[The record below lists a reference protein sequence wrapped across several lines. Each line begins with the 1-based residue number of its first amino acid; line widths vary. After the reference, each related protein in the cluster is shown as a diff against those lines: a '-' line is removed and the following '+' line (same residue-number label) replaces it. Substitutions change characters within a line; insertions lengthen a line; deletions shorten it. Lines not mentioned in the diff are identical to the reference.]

1 MRLKLKRPYLSIKQ
15 MDDFDLPD
23 FSVLVGRNGVG
34 KTQLLDAVA
43 QGSISVE
50 GWAGQRIEKF
60 DMNSFQPKDSG
71 RAGWSDSTFPQGTIM
86 QYFAGTSGDA
96 PVKVAR
102 DIFEKVLR
110 DFGLDE
116 TEEEQHNFENILRGE
131 IKKLSDFQIFGDI
144 QGNDAVRT
152 YSSLILREVL
162 GNLSPEHGSRGRRD
176 NVRGNPA
183 VLVSLAMKLSGKL
196 PHELSPEDISRA
208 ARYEGGTIANQLSQI
223 FTNYKVGQY
232 SWAHTESEA
241 SEKSV
246 QALMAEYRENNCPPW
261 VTLREHLDQM
271 RQASDDPELF
281 NFEFSD
287 PEGDRLIHP
296 DHQQYTFEAKFTN
309 RSTGDSYSVESL
321 SSGEK
326 ILISLCLAT
335 FNKAMGRRQPALV
348 LLDELDAVLHPSM
361 ISALLAGL
369 KDLFVSNGT
378 RVIMA
383 THSVTTVSMLEEG
396 EIYRVMRTGGR
407 VAVQPVSKAEAVS
420 ELSEGLA
427 TIDTGLRILASKDP
441 KPITILTEGNN
452 ALHLKKW
459 ANLFYPDHVG
469 VFDGLPDKT
478 GKNQLL
484 TYGQLLDKMDVNSHF
499 LIVWDCDA
507 EAVAKKL
514 SGELG
519 GSRKVTAFSFKEH
532 ENQIANNGIEN
543 KYDED
548 ILEDYTTIA
557 SDAATGHEISRSM
570 SGQNKKDF
578 AQHVVS
584 EGTPEYFRHFGD
596 FEEVV
601 EKILEKIQ
609 DSVISS

>member
-1 MRLKLKRPYLSIKQ
+1 MRLKLKKSYLSIKQ
-15 MDDFDLPD
+15 MEEFDLPD

-34 KTQLLDAVA
+34 KTQLLDAVEK
-43 QGSISVE
+43 GFISVA

-71 RAGWSDSTFPQGTIM
+71 RAGWADSTFPQGTVM

-102 DIFEKVLR
+102 DIFEKVLK

-116 TEEEQHNFENILRGE
+116 TEEERHNFENVLREE

-144 QGNDAVRT
+144 QGNDTVST
-152 YSSLILREVL
+152 YSRLILREVL
-162 GNLSPEHGSRGRRD
+162 GNLKPERGG
-176 NVRGNPA
+176 RGNVGNSPG
-183 VLVSLAMKLSGKL
+183 VLVSLAMKLSRKL
-196 PHELSPEDISRA
+196 PHELSAEDISRA
-208 ARYEGGTIANQLSQI
+208 ARYEGNTIENQLSQI
-223 FTNYKVGQY
+223 FTSYKVDQY
-232 SWAHTESEA
+232 AWAHTESET

-246 QALMAEYRENNCPPW
+246 QRLMAEYRENYCPPW

-271 RQASDDPELF
+271 RGASGDPELF

-287 PEGDRLIHP
+287 PEKDRLIYTG
-296 DHQQYTFEAKFTN
+296 HQQYAFEAKFTN
-309 RSTGDSYSVESL
+309 LSTGDSYSVESL

-326 ILISLCLAT
+326 ILLSLCLAT

-361 ISALLAGL
+361 ISALIAGL
-369 KDLFVSNGT
+369 KDMFVSNGT

-407 VAVQPVSKAEAVS
+407 VTVQPVGKAEAVS

-459 ANLFYPDHVG
+459 ASLFYPDQVG

-514 SGELG
+514 SGELA

-596 FEEVV
+596 LEEVV
-601 EKILEKIQ
+601 EKILEKQAPIPE
-609 DSVISS
+609 SSH

>member
-1 MRLKLKRPYLSIKQ
+1 MRLRLKRSYLSIKQ
-15 MDDFDLPD
+15 MEEFDLPD

-34 KTQLLDAVA
+34 KTQLLDAVEK
-43 QGSISVE
+43 GRISVE

-71 RAGWSDSTFPQGTIM
+71 PAGWVDSTFPQGTVM
-86 QYFAGTSGDA
+86 QYFAGTSDDA

-102 DIFEKVLR
+102 DIFEQVLK

-116 TEEEQHNFENILRGE
+116 TEEERRNFENILREE
-131 IKKLSDFQIFGDI
+131 IKQLSDFQILGNSQGD
-144 QGNDAVRT
+144 DAVST
-152 YSSLILREVL
+152 YSRLILREVL
-162 GNLSPEHGSRGRRD
+162 ANLEPERGG
-176 NVRGNPA
+176 RGNVGNNPE

-208 ARYEGGTIANQLSQI
+208 ARYEGNTIENQLSHI
-223 FTNYKVGQY
+223 FASYKVDQY
-232 SWAHTESEA
+232 AWAHTESET

-246 QALMAEYRENNCPPW
+246 QRLMAEYRENYCPPW

-271 RQASDDPELF
+271 REASGDPELF

-287 PEGDRLIHP
+287 PEKDRLIYTG
-296 DHQQYTFEAKFTN
+296 HQYYTFEAKFTN

-326 ILISLCLAT
+326 ILLSLCLAT

-361 ISALLAGL
+361 ISALIAGL
-369 KDLFVSNGT
+369 KGLFVSNGT

-407 VAVQPVSKAEAVS
+407 VAVQPVSKAEAVF

-459 ANLFYPDHVG
+459 ASLFYPDQVG
-469 VFDGLPDKT
+469 VFDGLPDRT
-478 GKNQLL
+478 GKDQLL
-484 TYGQLLDKMDVNSHF
+484 AYGRLLDKMDVNSHF
-499 LIVWDCDA
+499 LVVWDCDA
-507 EAVAKKL
+507 RSKAKVL
-514 SGELG
+514 SQELAN
-519 GSRKVTAFSFKEH
+519 SSKVTAFSLKKR
-532 ENQIANNGIEN
+532 ENRIAPKGIEN
-543 KYDED
+543 KYDEEFLKD
-548 ILEDYTTIA
+548 YSNIILDN
-557 SDAATGHEISRSM
+557 ATGKETGSM
-570 SGQNKKDF
+570 SSRHKRDF
-578 AQHVVS
+578 AKHVATEGVS
-584 EGTPEYFRHFGD
+584 EYFSHFD
-596 FEEVV
+596 DLQEVV
-601 EKILEKIQ
+601 EEILEKEALILE
-609 DSVISS
+609 SSH